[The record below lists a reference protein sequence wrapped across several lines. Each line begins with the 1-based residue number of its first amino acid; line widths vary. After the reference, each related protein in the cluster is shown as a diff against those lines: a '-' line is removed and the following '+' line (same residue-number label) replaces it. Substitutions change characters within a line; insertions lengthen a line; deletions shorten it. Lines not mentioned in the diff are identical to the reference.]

1 MVVLEKRV
9 KRRVGFGVQ
18 ERGGSE
24 IKRESGDL
32 ASRRFLSFVKSIP
45 EPGEGGWRGND
56 ESSDTSLDDKREKK
70 KERTKSMESENG
82 PRSSRV

>member
-1 MVVLEKRV
+1 M
-9 KRRVGFGVQ
+9 Q

-56 ESSDTSLDDKREKK
+56 ESSDTSLDDKRERKK
-70 KERTKSMESENG
+70 REDEEYGVRKRPKIVKGLSRCRANEST
-82 PRSSRV
+82 